1 MVVIGKNSEI
11 KILLHLF
18 LQLSVAEFIW
28 GYEDELACLDSN
40 PGEESEYYDEEEY
53 NDPFRYEARLKKI

>member
-1 MVVIGKNSEI
+1 MVVLGKNSEI

-40 PGEESEYYDEEEY
+40 PGEESEYYDEEY
-53 NDPFRYEARLKKI
+53 NDPFR

>member
-1 MVVIGKNSEI
+1 MVVVGKISEI
-11 KILLHLF
+11 KILLYLF
-18 LQLSVAEFIW
+18 LQLNVAEFIW

-40 PGEESEYYDEEEY
+40 PGEESEYYDEEY

>member
-11 KILLHLF
+11 NILLHLF

-53 NDPFRYEARLKKI
+53 NDPFR